1 MNGSRNESTARKMAR
16 GKTQTAAERR
26 ACIKSHRKFIWFG
39 KIRVPARE
47 IPLAPQKSYQNI
59 VFLLKTLH
67 LRRFWG
73 ASWESRGIDRA
84 ESTVRKMARKKIKFL
99 FRVFCFSR
107 KWPVGTSIL
116 LESGFVLEFS
126 TAKTLESGI
135 VLTPKRLR
143 VVSFLNLG
151 YQFRLGNSWF
161 LTLK

>member
-1 MNGSRNESTARKMAR
+1 MLFFVE
-16 GKTQTAAERR
+16 KT
-26 ACIKSHRKFIWFG
+26 FIYDG
-39 KIRVPARE
+39 LGR
-47 IPLAPQKSYQNI
+47 
-59 VFLLKTLH
+59 
-67 LRRFWG
+67 

-116 LESGFVLEFS
+116 LESGIVLEFS

-151 YQFRLGNSWF
+151 YQFYLRNSSF
-161 LTLK
+161 LTFK